1 MDQKPKILIVDDS
14 AFNQEMLSE
23 ILEEQYEI
31 IKADNGLEGLQV
43 VEKDPHGISLILL
56 DYYMPH
62 MNGFEFLKIMKQRGW
77 LSQIPI
83 IMITAESDGE
93 FIDQAYGYGI
103 FDFIVRPFNVSIVRH
118 RVENTILAHAKQKRL
133 QYLVRKQVKEQGKQ
147 SDMLINI
154 LSHIVEFR
162 NEESGQHVL
171 NVRQIT
177 KVLLKKLTEIDPQ
190 LKLDNETIEQI
201 ALASSLHDVGK
212 ITLPSKILNKP
223 SRLDPEEFEQIK
235 KHAKNGYDILNKVP
249 NYRNEPLM
257 IVSKQ
262 IARWHHERF
271 DGSGYPD
278 GLKGSEIPISAQVV
292 AIADVYDA
300 LTMERVYKKAFPPQ
314 KAIDMILNGECGCFN
329 PLLLQVLKD
338 PTVQKELKEIVQMAK
353 MEVISDRREIL
364 DLCTDPI
371 LTPSLRD
378 DFAAEALDL
387 ISKRDQISSTFYSEK
402 TQEIRFEISLDPMF
416 LTISPSMAK
425 KYEIPS
431 SILDPQHDPLLLE
444 KLGKENIDRILHE
457 IECSKGKVD
466 DIDFNFSTEHGGE
479 PHWWRIILH
488 PLYHEKD
495 PKDVRGYL
503 GLLLDIHSQKMT
515 HEMLERSAS
524 IDELTGL
531 LNKNYTQ
538 IQVKKRLEEAD
549 EMMEYAIAILDLD
562 FFKNANDEY
571 GHAFGDEVLAYLAK
585 RIQGS
590 IRKLDIAGRIGG
602 DEFLIMLQYPGNLET
617 IMDRIFHTISSGSYK
632 GFPISISMGV
642 ASTEYIKRNF
652 DDLFNVAD
660 FMLYEAKRSG
670 RGCLKIY
677 KGE

>member
-31 IKADNGLEGLQV
+31 IKADNGFEGLQV

-62 MNGFEFLKIMKQRGW
+62 MNGFEFLKIMKQRDW

-133 QYLVRKQVKEQGKQ
+133 QYLVQKQVKEQGKQ

-212 ITLPSKILNKP
+212 ITVPSKILNKP

-292 AIADVYDA
+292 AIADV
-300 LTMERVYKKAFPPQ
+300 
-314 KAIDMILNGECGCFN
+314 
-329 PLLLQVLKD
+329 
-338 PTVQKELKEIVQMAK
+338 
-353 MEVISDRREIL
+353 
-364 DLCTDPI
+364 
-371 LTPSLRD
+371 
-378 DFAAEALDL
+378 
-387 ISKRDQISSTFYSEK
+387 
-402 TQEIRFEISLDPMF
+402 
-416 LTISPSMAK
+416 
-425 KYEIPS
+425 
-431 SILDPQHDPLLLE
+431 
-444 KLGKENIDRILHE
+444 
-457 IECSKGKVD
+457 
-466 DIDFNFSTEHGGE
+466 
-479 PHWWRIILH
+479 
-488 PLYHEKD
+488 
-495 PKDVRGYL
+495 
-503 GLLLDIHSQKMT
+503 MT
-515 HEMLERSAS
+515 R
-524 IDELTGL
+524 
-531 LNKNYTQ
+531 
-538 IQVKKRLEEAD
+538 
-549 EMMEYAIAILDLD
+549 
-562 FFKNANDEY
+562 
-571 GHAFGDEVLAYLAK
+571 
-585 RIQGS
+585 
-590 IRKLDIAGRIGG
+590 
-602 DEFLIMLQYPGNLET
+602 
-617 IMDRIFHTISSGSYK
+617 
-632 GFPISISMGV
+632 
-642 ASTEYIKRNF
+642 
-652 DDLFNVAD
+652 
-660 FMLYEAKRSG
+660 
-670 RGCLKIY
+670 
-677 KGE
+677 

>member
-278 GLKGSEIPISAQVV
+278 GLKGSEIPI
-292 AIADVYDA
+292 
-300 LTMERVYKKAFPPQ
+300 
-314 KAIDMILNGECGCFN
+314 
-329 PLLLQVLKD
+329 
-338 PTVQKELKEIVQMAK
+338 
-353 MEVISDRREIL
+353 
-364 DLCTDPI
+364 
-371 LTPSLRD
+371 
-378 DFAAEALDL
+378 
-387 ISKRDQISSTFYSEK
+387 
-402 TQEIRFEISLDPMF
+402 
-416 LTISPSMAK
+416 
-425 KYEIPS
+425 
-431 SILDPQHDPLLLE
+431 
-444 KLGKENIDRILHE
+444 
-457 IECSKGKVD
+457 
-466 DIDFNFSTEHGGE
+466 
-479 PHWWRIILH
+479 
-488 PLYHEKD
+488 
-495 PKDVRGYL
+495 
-503 GLLLDIHSQKMT
+503 
-515 HEMLERSAS
+515 RSA
-524 IDELTGL
+524 LCFQ
-531 LNKNYTQ
+531 KKFQ
-538 IQVKKRLEEAD
+538 IWKSFQ
-549 EMMEYAIAILDLD
+549 
-562 FFKNANDEY
+562 
-571 GHAFGDEVLAYLAK
+571 AK
-585 RIQGS
+585 I
-590 IRKLDIAGRIGG
+590 
-602 DEFLIMLQYPGNLET
+602 
-617 IMDRIFHTISSGSYK
+617 
-632 GFPISISMGV
+632 
-642 ASTEYIKRNF
+642 
-652 DDLFNVAD
+652 
-660 FMLYEAKRSG
+660 
-670 RGCLKIY
+670 
-677 KGE
+677 